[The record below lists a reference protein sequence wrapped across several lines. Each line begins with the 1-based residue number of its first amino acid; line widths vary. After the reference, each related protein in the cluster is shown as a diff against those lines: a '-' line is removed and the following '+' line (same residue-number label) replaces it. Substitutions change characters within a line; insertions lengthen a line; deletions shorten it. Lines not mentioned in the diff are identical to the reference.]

1 MISKSFKYTFFLA
14 TFLLVS
20 SSLFSQ
26 NTKPVTLDLWVA
38 GTCDMCE
45 ERIEKVLD
53 VKGILFA
60 DYTLK
65 EHKLEVVFKP
75 HKISED
81 EIHALLNSVGHD
93 TKKSKASD
101 AQYNAIHECC
111 RYRDHDCSKDH

>member
-1 MISKSFKYTFFLA
+1 MKFSFKYILA
-14 TFLLVS
+14 
-20 SSLFSQ
+20 SLAIISAAAAFAQS
-26 NTKPVTLDLWVA
+26 TKPVTLEMWVG

-65 EHKLEVVFKP
+65 GHSLEVIFKP

-93 TKKSKASD
+93 TKKSPATDK
-101 AQYNAIHECC
+101 QYDGIHKCC
-111 RYRDHDCSKDH
+111 KYRDHDCSKDD